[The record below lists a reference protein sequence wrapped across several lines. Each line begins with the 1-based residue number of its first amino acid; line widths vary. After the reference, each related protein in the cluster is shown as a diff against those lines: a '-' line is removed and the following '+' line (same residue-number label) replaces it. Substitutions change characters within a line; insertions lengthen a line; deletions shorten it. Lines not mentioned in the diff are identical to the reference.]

1 MDYVCDHMI
10 RTVVYDQGRISITL
24 TRCGRCIECYCSKIE
39 MPGQSQMGLANI
51 GELLVRAEQEGIE
64 VIIEGH
70 GK

>member
-1 MDYVCDHMI
+1 MDYMCDHMI
-10 RTVVYDQGRISITL
+10 RTVVYDLGGISITL

-51 GELLVRAEQEGIE
+51 GELLVRAEQERIE

>member
-1 MDYVCDHMI
+1 MDYMCDHMI

-51 GELLVRAEQEGIE
+51 GELLVRAEQERIE